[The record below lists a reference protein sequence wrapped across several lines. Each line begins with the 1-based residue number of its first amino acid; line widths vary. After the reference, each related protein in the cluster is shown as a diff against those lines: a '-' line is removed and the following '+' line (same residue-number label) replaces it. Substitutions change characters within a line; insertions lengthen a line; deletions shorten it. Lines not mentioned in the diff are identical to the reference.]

1 MSSDEKKG
9 SDGSTEN
16 VENVQPSPPES
27 DHKPKHDAADDSM
40 DGSSVWE
47 CVKQNPKAIFY
58 SFLMSVGPTA
68 FGFDNLVV
76 GLVASMPGFQ

>member
-1 MSSDEKKG
+1 MSHTQKKDDLG
-9 SDGSTEN
+9 SAEN
-16 VENVQPSPPES
+16 VEDAQASPPAHEHEHEHPEGS
-27 DHKPKHDAADDSM
+27 LDDL
-40 DGSSVWE
+40 SVWK

-58 SFLMSVGPTA
+58 SFLMSIGPTA